1 MEVQL
6 SQIEIA
12 KAETAGVTSR
22 LSTLQTQFYQ
32 MKAQWA
38 AEKSEM
44 ESRVFQAL
52 SLQQSTLG
60 TMRKK
65 ENDFDKLQS
74 QLAKMLKDSQKA
86 QKNSIFISKPLPRQ
100 WNTTEAPLLRDAEII
115 ALQSSISAANV
126 IYLYLIAIETA

>member
-1 MEVQL
+1 
-6 SQIEIA
+6 
-12 KAETAGVTSR
+12 
-22 LSTLQTQFYQ
+22 
-32 MKAQWA
+32 MKSQWA

-86 QKNSIFISKPLPRQ
+86 QKNCIYITKPLPRQ
-100 WNTTEAPLLRDAEII
+100 WNATDAPMLRDAEFI
-115 ALQSSISAANV
+115 ALQSSISSANV
-126 IYLYLIAIETA
+126 LIS